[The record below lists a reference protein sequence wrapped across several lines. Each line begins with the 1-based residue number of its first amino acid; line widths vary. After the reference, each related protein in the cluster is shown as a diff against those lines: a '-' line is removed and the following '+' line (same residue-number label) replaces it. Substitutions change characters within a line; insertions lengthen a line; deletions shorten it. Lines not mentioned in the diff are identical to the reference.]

1 MGFYVGV
8 DVGGTFTDGVV
19 VDDAGRVRVVKT
31 PSVPGDPSRGFIE
44 CLRKAGAA
52 EGLELRDFLA
62 RVEKLAYGTTLA
74 TNLIVEGKGAR
85 TGLITTRGFK
95 DTLPIAR
102 IGREYLGIDL
112 QVERPPGLIP
122 RRMIA
127 EVTERVDSQGIV
139 VTPLRLAEVGAALS
153 ALAAD
158 GLEAVAI
165 AFLWSFKNPAHE
177 EAVAGEV
184 TRLRPDL
191 YLSLSSQVAPL
202 AGEYERSATAVMNAL
217 LGPPLRGHLERLDQ
231 QLAGEGFRGALLL
244 MQSTGGATPVG
255 DAARTPVTLINS
267 GPAGGLLAT
276 SFLGRT
282 LGLKNL
288 IAVDMGG
295 TTFDASLITGG
306 QVPTRAQ
313 SRVAGHNIYVPML
326 EIQSIGAGGGSIAWI
341 DAGSRLKVGP
351 RSAGADPGPAC
362 YPEGGDEPTVTDA
375 DLLLGRLSPDRFVG
389 GELLLSVDRAR
400 AVMEERIARPLG
412 MTVMEAARGIATI
425 VDANMADALRRITL
439 QKGHDPRDFTL
450 VAFGGAGPTHAAAL
464 ARDLG
469 ITSTIV
475 SPVATVQSAFGVVS
489 ADIAHSFWVSDVF
502 DFADAARVNGHLS
515 DLEARGHALLEREGI
530 PAERRRMVRWAEV
543 RYRGQAHQVM
553 VPVPGGNLDQ
563 REVQEV
569 RAAFEE
575 RYEALYGR
583 DSGYRDAGVELVNL
597 RVDAVGLTRQPALT
611 AEPEDQADASA
622 AWRERRL
629 VYLGGPDLEEA
640 DVYVGEALRSGH
652 KLSGP
657 AVVEYV
663 ATTILVYGGQR
674 ARVDPYLNVIIE
686 EDAAVSPAASV

>member
-31 PSVPGDPSRGFIE
+31 PSVPGDPSRGFLD
-44 CLRKAGAA
+44 CLRRAGAA
-52 EGLELRDFLA
+52 HGLALPDFLA

-74 TNLIVEGKGAR
+74 ANLIVEGKGAR
-85 TGLITTRGFK
+85 AGLITTRGFK

-112 QVERPPGLIP
+112 QVERPPALIP
-122 RRMIA
+122 RWMIA
-127 EVTERVDSQGIV
+127 EVTERVDSQGAV
-139 VTPLRLAEVGAALS
+139 VTPLQLAEVGPALDDLAS
-153 ALAAD
+153 HGLGALA
-158 GLEAVAI
+158 I
-165 AFLWSFKNPAHE
+165 ALLWSFRNAAHE

-184 TRLRPDL
+184 ARLRPDL
-191 YLSLSSQVAPL
+191 YLSLSSQVAPIS
-202 AGEYERSATAVMNAL
+202 GEYERTATAVMNAL
-217 LGPPLRGHLERLDQ
+217 LGPPLRGHLEGLAQR
-231 QLAGEGFRGALLL
+231 LAGEGFRGALLL
-244 MQSTGGATPVG
+244 MQSTGGATPVE
-255 DAARTPVTLINS
+255 DAALTPVTLINS

-276 SFLGRT
+276 AFFGRM

-295 TTFDASLITGG
+295 TTFDASLITEG

-362 YPEGGDEPTVTDA
+362 YPAGGDEPTVTDA
-375 DLLLGRLSPDRFVG
+375 DLLLGRLNPGNFVG
-389 GELLLSVDRAR
+389 GELLLSVERAR
-400 AVMEERIARPLG
+400 AAMEERIARPLG
-412 MTVMEAARGIATI
+412 MTALEAARGIATI

-469 ITSTIV
+469 IRRIIV
-475 SPVATVQSAFGVVS
+475 APMATAQSAFGVVA

-502 DFADAARVNGHLS
+502 DFADAARVNAHLAA
-515 DLEARGHALLEREGI
+515 LEARGHALLEREGI

-553 VPVPGGNLDQ
+553 VPVPAGDLDGSAVEQ
-563 REVQEV
+563 V

-583 DSGYRDAGVELVNL
+583 DSGYREAGVELVNL
-597 RVDAVGLTRQPALT
+597 RVDAVGLTRQPAIT
-611 AEPEDQADASA
+611 PEPVGPSDPSSA
-622 AWRERRL
+622 RRDRRF

-640 DVYVGEALRSGH
+640 EVYVGESLRSGH
-652 KLSGP
+652 VLSGP

-663 ATTILVYGGQR
+663 ATTVLINAGQR
-674 ARVDPYLNVIIE
+674 ASVDPYLNLIIE
-686 EDAAVSPAASV
+686 EEV

>member
-19 VDDAGRVRVVKT
+19 VDDAGHVRVVKT
-31 PSVPGDPSRGFIE
+31 PSVPGDPSRGFLE

-112 QVERPPGLIP
+112 QVERPPALIP

-127 EVTERVDSQGIV
+127 EVTERVDSQGRV
-139 VTPLRLAEVGAALS
+139 VTPLQLAEVEVALN
-153 ALAAD
+153 ALASD
-158 GLEAVAI
+158 GFEALAI

-177 EAVAGEV
+177 EAVASEV
-184 TRLRPDL
+184 ARLRPDV

-231 QLAGEGFRGALLL
+231 RLAGEGFGGALLL
-244 MQSTGGATPVG
+244 MQSTGGATPVA
-255 DAARTPVTLINS
+255 DAGLTPVTLINS

-295 TTFDASLITGG
+295 TTFDASLITEG

-362 YPEGGDEPTVTDA
+362 YPDGGNEPTVTDA

-389 GELLLSVDRAR
+389 GELLLSVDRAQ
-400 AVMEERIARPLG
+400 AVMAARIARPLG
-412 MTVMEAARGIATI
+412 MTVLEAARGIATI

-469 ITSTIV
+469 IRRIIV
-475 SPVATVQSAFGVVS
+475 APMATAQSAFGVVA
-489 ADIAHSFWVSDVF
+489 ADIGHSFWVSDVF
-502 DFADAARVNGHLS
+502 DFADAGRVNRHLA

-553 VPVPGGNLDQ
+553 VPVPEGNLDR
-563 REVQEV
+563 REVEEV

-575 RYEALYGR
+575 RYEGLYGR
-583 DSGYRDAGVELVNL
+583 DSGYREAGVELVNL

-611 AEPEDQADASA
+611 AEPESPPDPSA

-629 VYLGGPDLEEA
+629 VYLGGLDLEEA

-652 KLSGP
+652 RLSGP

-663 ATTILVYGGQR
+663 ATTVLIYSGQR
-674 ARVDPYLNVIIE
+674 ASVDAYLNVIIE
-686 EDAAVSPAASV
+686 EDA

>member
-19 VDDAGRVRVVKT
+19 VDDAGHVRVVKT
-31 PSVPGDPSRGFIE
+31 PSVPGDPSRGFLE

-112 QVERPPGLIP
+112 QVERPPALIP

-127 EVTERVDSQGIV
+127 EVTERVDSQGRV
-139 VTPLRLAEVGAALS
+139 VTPLQLAEVEVALN
-153 ALAAD
+153 ALASD
-158 GLEAVAI
+158 GFEALAI

-177 EAVAGEV
+177 EAVASEV
-184 TRLRPDL
+184 ARLRPDV

-231 QLAGEGFRGALLL
+231 RLAGEGFGGALLL
-244 MQSTGGATPVG
+244 MQSTGGATPVA
-255 DAARTPVTLINS
+255 DAALTPVTLINS

-295 TTFDASLITGG
+295 TTFDASLITEG

-362 YPEGGDEPTVTDA
+362 YPDGGNEPTVTDA

-389 GELLLSVDRAR
+389 GELLLSVDRAQ
-400 AVMEERIARPLG
+400 AVMAARIARPLG
-412 MTVMEAARGIATI
+412 MTVLEAARGIATI

-469 ITSTIV
+469 IRRIIV
-475 SPVATVQSAFGVVS
+475 APMATAQSAFGVVA
-489 ADIAHSFWVSDVF
+489 ADIGHSFWVSDVF
-502 DFADAARVNGHLS
+502 DFADAGRVNRHLA

-553 VPVPGGNLDQ
+553 VPVPEGNLDR
-563 REVQEV
+563 REVEEV

-575 RYEALYGR
+575 RYEGLYGR
-583 DSGYRDAGVELVNL
+583 DSGYREAGVELVNL

-611 AEPEDQADASA
+611 AEPESPPDPSA

-629 VYLGGPDLEEA
+629 VYLGGLDLEEA

-652 KLSGP
+652 RLSGP

-663 ATTILVYGGQR
+663 ATTVLIYSGQR
-674 ARVDPYLNVIIE
+674 ASVDAYLNVIIE
-686 EDAAVSPAASV
+686 EDA